1 MFERIGEYHTVV
13 TRYFCQSFDGS
24 IVSIEGPEFAVTKEY
39 ISHAIGVIPKG
50 ERWYKTQFINEDY
63 SQFLLRPTHKDLD

>member
-13 TRYFCQSFDGS
+13 TRSFCQSFDGS
-24 IVSIEGPEFAVTKEY
+24 VVSIEGLEFAVTKEY

-50 ERWYKTQFINEDY
+50 ER
-63 SQFLLRPTHKDLD
+63 